1 MNSVQSES
9 DENIS
14 LFSLNMIKNK
24 KLEGSIPMKT
34 LFLAIL
40 QPYKKYIGPFKYWRY
55 WCFDE
60 YYSGQSFF

>member
-55 WCFDE
+55 
-60 YYSGQSFF
+60 